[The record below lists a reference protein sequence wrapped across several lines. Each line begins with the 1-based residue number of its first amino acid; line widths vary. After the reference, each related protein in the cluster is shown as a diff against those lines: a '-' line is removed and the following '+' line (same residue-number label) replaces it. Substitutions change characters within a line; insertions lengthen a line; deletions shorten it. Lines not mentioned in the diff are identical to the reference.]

1 MTHHDSALRCPRPP
15 RRSAIVLLSALTLAG
30 CSEKEADSAQATVS
44 VAAASPPEA
53 SDDARAHDGELSA
66 GEDAPVVER
75 KLIQTAELHMQVSSY
90 ASARRHVEEDLRKL
104 GGFIANAQVEHAD
117 GEVSYANLTIRVPS
131 DKLAD
136 FLAGTAGHGDVTHET
151 LSSQDITEGY
161 YDMQARMKNAK
172 RLEVRLLDLLDN
184 KGDSVTSLLEV
195 ERELARV
202 RGQIEGFE
210 GKLRLWDS
218 QVSLS
223 TVQLRLES
231 KQVYAV
237 HAPPSLG
244 EKLKDTLGGSFGALK
259 GFGLGLLVI
268 FVALIPW
275 LIPLALAGFA
285 LRAVVRSIRKRRLAA
300 QFVPHPPPGP
310 MPGVGV

>member
-1 MTHHDSALRCPRPP
+1 MTHDNRALRTPRPP

-30 CSEKEADSAQATVS
+30 CADKEAQSEKATAS
-44 VAAASPPEA
+44 VAAASPTEA
-53 SDDARAHDGELSA
+53 ANDDARAYDNQPRA
-66 GEDAPVVER
+66 DEDAPVVER

-90 ASARRHVEEDLRKL
+90 AAARSRIEDDLRKL

-161 YDMQARMKNAK
+161 YDLEARIKNAT
-172 RLEVRLLDLLDN
+172 RLEARLLALLDN
-184 KGDSVTSLLEV
+184 QGDSVTSLLEV

-223 TVQLRLES
+223 TVQLRLAS

-237 HAPPSLG
+237 HAPPTLG
-244 EKLKDTLGGSFGALK
+244 EKLNDTLGGSFGALK
-259 GFGLGLLVI
+259 GFGLGILVVL
-268 FVALIPW
+268 VALIPW
-275 LIPLALAGFA
+275 LIPLALAGWA
-285 LRAVVRSIRKRRLAA
+285 LRALVRSVRRRRPAA
-300 QFVPHPPPGP
+300 PFVAPQGP
-310 MPGVGV
+310 VAGV